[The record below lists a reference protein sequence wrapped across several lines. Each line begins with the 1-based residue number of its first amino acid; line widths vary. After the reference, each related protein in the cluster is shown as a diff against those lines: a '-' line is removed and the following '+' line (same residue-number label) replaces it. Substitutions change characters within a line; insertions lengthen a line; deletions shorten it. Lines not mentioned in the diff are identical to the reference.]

1 MSAKRAST
9 KTASPTQATP
19 ALNALMIGGAVA
31 FGLWQL
37 VNRGRM
43 TWPPTQ
49 FLAGLYTVAGCL
61 ALVGP
66 IVLFRKSAAEGGLGE
81 LVWLSGG
88 ALVWLHNLAASLRGN
103 LPLGSLATPLGYQ
116 PMGLTVLAV
125 FLAGWRARPA
135 AGAGWSWTNVVGWGL
150 GVFWVGM
157 GLTTLIPGPMSGLA
171 SR

>member
-125 FLAGWRARPA
+125 FLAGWRA
-135 AGAGWSWTNVVGWGL
+135 GWSWTSGGL
-150 GVFWVGM
+150 GPGRLLGGDGADHADSGADVRPC
-157 GLTTLIPGPMSGLA
+157 LPLIA
-171 SR
+171 